1 MSGISRHN
9 AARVL
14 PVMVAL
20 VGIAPVA
27 CGDIIGDVVRVGYL
41 ADTGGQ
47 ETRSVI
53 RVGAWTPVVVDLALL
68 QQTSFDGILRLR
80 QFDRDGDIYVDS
92 VPVHLAD
99 TGSGARQ
106 RYWLYT
112 VANPQDKR
120 EHDYEVELLESESGD
135 ESDARLVQ
143 VISGSVPVNAMV
155 PPMRPERLT
164 DDACLILEIS
174 DTTLGRVRHLQE
186 TKYSNRF
193 DREIFIAHASPGD
206 LPGNWIGL
214 EMVDYLIWDNADP
227 TQLTPAQ
234 AQALVAWMEQG
245 GRLVVAAGRT
255 SDTLAQSKEFGPLLP
270 VRFERVASTSHL
282 PTVRTRLLGLVE
294 DDAANYGRPIV
305 YAACTAL
312 PDSDVKPILYDAG
325 TKSTIVAARR
335 VGRGRL
341 TYVAA
346 ALSDLLVEPEA
357 DFGRF
362 FERVLELRM
371 TPVGDETA
379 NMTYINLFRFLDRE
393 VGFYESGAARL
404 ALVLLF
410 AVAYVLLATLAAWK
424 VLQARNQL
432 KQSWTAL
439 AVVAVLA
446 TVVSLISVQMVH
458 GVGRDLRQLTIV
470 DGVSDQ
476 VAAQATAYFGVKT
489 ATHSRLD
496 LWLPGDY
503 RLQTEPAAT
512 ACMLRPML
520 DSRDW
525 LEKTAGFTDPTRYWL
540 RPSTAEVHDVPL
552 RATLKQFE
560 GRWQGELRGTVRS
573 SVAAAEV
580 AIPDSSDPAK
590 NRKVYGVSADSWI
603 ENGLD
608 ANLYNCQLI
617 ITEHEAMAPQ
627 SFLSISQR
635 SRDAF
640 HMQVFAL
647 GELKAGERVNLYQ
660 RIFLDGGKAI
670 SSERYD
676 RQGLNVV
683 QRGWGDAFITLAEF
697 PGMQEEKS
705 LDYRLEH
712 YEFALLLASVITD
725 IDPNGFGVSAYAGL
739 RFFSRSRIRQLDLSD
754 HIRPT
759 TGLLVGFSDDPGPV
773 RLATRTSGRIAY
785 EPLDPERPRTVY
797 RFLIPIKPLEE
808 SEP

>member
-1 MSGISRHN
+1 MSGIARQN
-9 AARVL
+9 AAWVL
-14 PVMVAL
+14 PVMAAL
-20 VGIAPVA
+20 VAAAPVA
-27 CGDIIGDVVRVGYL
+27 RGDIIGDVVRVGYL
-41 ADTGGQ
+41 VDSGGQ
-47 ETRSVI
+47 ESLSVV
-53 RVGAWTPVVVDLALL
+53 RVGAWTPVVVDLALQ
-68 QQTSFDGILRLR
+68 QQTSFDGLLRVR

-99 TGSGARQ
+99 TGAGAGQ
-106 RYWLYT
+106 RYWLYS
-112 VANPQDKR
+112 VAHPQDAR
-120 EHDYEVELLESESGD
+120 TRDFEVELLESETGD
-135 ESDARLVQ
+135 ESDASLVQ
-143 VISGSVPVNAMV
+143 VISGGVPVSAMV
-155 PPMRPERLT
+155 PPMQPEGLP

-174 DTTLGRVRHLQE
+174 DSTLGRVRHLQDN
-186 TKYSNRF
+186 KYQNRF
-193 DREIFIAHASPGD
+193 DRDIFIAHGSPAD

-234 AQALVAWMEQG
+234 ARALVEWVEQG
-245 GRLVVAAGRT
+245 GRLVLAAGRT
-255 SDTLAQSKEFGPLLP
+255 SDTLTQSKVFGPLLP

-282 PTVRTRLLGLVE
+282 PTVRTRLLGLVG
-294 DDAANYGRPIV
+294 DNAASYGRPVV
-305 YAACTAL
+305 YAECTVL
-312 PDSDVKPILYDAG
+312 PDPDVKHVLFDAG
-325 TKSTIVAARR
+325 TRSTIVAARR

-341 TYVAA
+341 IYVAA
-346 ALSDLLVEPEA
+346 ALSDLLAEPEA
-357 DFGRF
+357 DYGRF
-362 FERVLELRM
+362 FERVLELRQ

-379 NMTYINLFRFLDRE
+379 NLTYINLFRFLDRE
-393 VGFYESGAARL
+393 VGFYESGALRL
-404 ALVLLF
+404 VLVLLF
-410 AVAYVLLATLAAWK
+410 AVAYVLLATLGVWK
-424 VLQARNQL
+424 LLQVRNQL

-439 AVVAVLA
+439 AAVAVLA
-446 TVVSLISVQMVH
+446 TLVSLLGVQMVH

-476 VAAQATAYFGVKT
+476 VAAQATAYFGLKT

-512 ACMLRPML
+512 ACMLKPML
-520 DSRDW
+520 DP
-525 LEKTAGFTDPTRYWL
+525 LAYGQKAAGFTDPSRYWL

-560 GRWQGELRGTVRS
+560 GQWRGELRGTVRS

-580 AIPDSSDPAK
+580 PVSASSDPPSS
-590 NRKVYGVSADSWI
+590 RLVYGVTADSWI

-608 ANLYNCQLI
+608 ANLYNCQLV

-640 HMQVFAL
+640 HMHVFAL

-660 RIFLDGGKAI
+660 RIFLDGGKVI

-697 PGMQEEKS
+697 AGIEEES
-705 LDYRLEH
+705 LDYRLQH
-712 YEFALLLASVITD
+712 YEFALLLASVIAD
-725 IDPNGFGVSAYAGL
+725 IDPNGFGISAYAGL
-739 RFFSRSRIRQLDLSD
+739 RVFSRARIRQLDLSD
-754 HIRPT
+754 QIRPG

-773 RLATRTSGRIAY
+773 RLATRTSGRSAY
-785 EPLDPERPRTVY
+785 EPLDPARPRTVY
-797 RFLIPIKPLEE
+797 RFLIPIKPLEQ
-808 SEP
+808 PAP